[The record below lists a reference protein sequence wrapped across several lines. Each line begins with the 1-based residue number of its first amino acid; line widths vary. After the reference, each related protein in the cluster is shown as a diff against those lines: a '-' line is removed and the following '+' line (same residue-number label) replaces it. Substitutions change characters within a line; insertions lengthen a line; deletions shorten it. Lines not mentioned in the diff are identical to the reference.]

1 MQRSSFL
8 IPLEVESGVIL
19 PMIYLNNKTL
29 SHSLTKNTKPSL
41 TNRDMGF
48 TLIELM
54 IVVAIIAILAM
65 IALPSYNN
73 YIKRAHI
80 KAAQSDLVT
89 LGLVLEGNYQRKLEY
104 PVITAT
110 NTNAVK
116 IALPTWQP
124 TENIFTY
131 AVTSTTSSYTITA
144 TKDTCTMTMTN
155 TTQATPCDRY

>member
-1 MQRSSFL
+1 
-8 IPLEVESGVIL
+8 
-19 PMIYLNNKTL
+19 MIYLYNRIL
-29 SHSLTKNTKPSL
+29 SHHPIQNKRLSLA
-41 TNRDMGF
+41 NRKMGF

-89 LGLVLEGNYQRKLEY
+89 LGLVLEGSYQRKLEY
-104 PVITAT
+104 PAITATTAT

-116 IALPTWQP
+116 IELKTWQP

-131 AVTSTTSSYTITA
+131 AVTSTKSGYTITA
-144 TKDTCTMTMTN
+144 TKDTCRMTMTN
-155 TTQATPCDRY
+155 TTQATPCDSY

>member
-1 MQRSSFL
+1 MFF
-8 IPLEVESGVIL
+8 IIL
-19 PMIYLNNKTL
+19 PMISLYNRIL
-29 SHSLTKNTKPSL
+29 SHHPIQNKRQSL
-41 TNRDMGF
+41 TNRKMGF

-89 LGLVLEGNYQRKLEY
+89 LGLVLEGSYQRKLEY
-104 PVITAT
+104 PAIRAT
-110 NTNAVK
+110 NTDAVK
-116 IALPTWQP
+116 TELKTWQP

-131 AVTSTTSSYTITA
+131 AVISTKSGYTITA

-155 TTQATPCDRY
+155 TTQATPCDSY

>member
-1 MQRSSFL
+1 
-8 IPLEVESGVIL
+8 
-19 PMIYLNNKTL
+19 MIYLDNGTL
-29 SHSLTKNTKPSL
+29 SHSLTKNTRPSL
-41 TNRDMGF
+41 ADTKRGF

-65 IALPSYNN
+65 IALPSYSN

-89 LGLVLEGNYQRKLEY
+89 LGLVLEGSYQRKLEY

-110 NTNAVK
+110 NTDALK
-116 IALPTWQP
+116 KALPTWQP

-131 AVTSTTSSYTITA
+131 AVTSTASSYTITA

-155 TTQATPCDRY
+155 TTQATPCERY

>member
-1 MQRSSFL
+1 MFF
-8 IPLEVESGVIL
+8 IIL
-19 PMIYLNNKTL
+19 PMIYLSNRIL
-29 SHSLTKNTKPSL
+29 SHHPIQNKRPSL
-41 TNRDMGF
+41 ANRKMGF

-89 LGLVLEGNYQRKLEY
+89 LGLVLEGSYQRKLEY
-104 PVITAT
+104 PAIMAT

-131 AVTSTTSSYTITA
+131 TVTSTTSGYTITA
-144 TKDTCTMTMTN
+144 TKDTCIMTMTN
-155 TTQATPCDRY
+155 TTQATPCDSY

>member
-1 MQRSSFL
+1 MLF
-8 IPLEVESGVIL
+8 ITL
-19 PMIYLNNKTL
+19 PMIYLHNRTL
-29 SHSLTKNTKPSL
+29 SHHPIQNKRPSL
-41 TNRDMGF
+41 ANRKMGF

-54 IVVAIIAILAM
+54 IVVSIIAILSM

-89 LGLVLEGNYQRKLEY
+89 LGLVLEGSYQRKLEY

-110 NTNAVK
+110 NTTTIIEKEELEELKAWK
-116 IALPTWQP
+116 P
-124 TENIFTY
+124 TENVFNY
-131 AVTSTTSSYTITA
+131 AVTSSQEGYTITA

-155 TTQATPCDRY
+155 TTQATPCQSY

>member
-1 MQRSSFL
+1 
-8 IPLEVESGVIL
+8 
-19 PMIYLNNKTL
+19 MIYLNNGTL
-29 SHSLTKNTKPSL
+29 SHSLTKNTRPRL
-41 TNRDMGF
+41 TNRNMGF

-54 IVVAIIAILAM
+54 IVVAIIAILAT

-80 KAAQSDLVT
+80 KTAQSDLVT
-89 LGLVLEGNYQRKLEY
+89 LALEGSYQRKLEY

-110 NTNAVK
+110 NTDAVK
-116 IALPTWQP
+116 KALLTWQP

-131 AVTSTTSSYTITA
+131 AVTSTTSGYTITA

-155 TTQATPCDRY
+155 TTQATPCDSY

>member
-1 MQRSSFL
+1 
-8 IPLEVESGVIL
+8 
-19 PMIYLNNKTL
+19 MIYLNNGTL
-29 SHSLTKNTKPSL
+29 SHSLTKNTRPRL
-41 TNRDMGF
+41 TNRNMGF

-54 IVVAIIAILAM
+54 IVVAIIAILAT

-80 KAAQSDLVT
+80 KTAQSDLVT
-89 LGLVLEGNYQRKLEY
+89 LGLVLEGSYQRKLEY

-110 NTNAVK
+110 NTDAVK
-116 IALPTWQP
+116 KALLTWQP

-131 AVTSTTSSYTITA
+131 AVTSTTSGYTITA

-155 TTQATPCDRY
+155 TNQATSCERY

>member
-1 MQRSSFL
+1 
-8 IPLEVESGVIL
+8 
-19 PMIYLNNKTL
+19 MIYLNNKTL
-29 SHSLTKNTKPSL
+29 SHSLKKNTRPSL
-41 TNRDMGF
+41 TNREMGF

-131 AVTSTTSSYTITA
+131 SVTSTTSSYTITA
-144 TKDTCTMTMTN
+144 TKDTCTMTMKN
-155 TTQATPCDRY
+155 TTQATPCETY

>member
-1 MQRSSFL
+1 
-8 IPLEVESGVIL
+8 
-19 PMIYLNNKTL
+19 MIYLSNRIL
-29 SHSLTKNTKPSL
+29 SHHPIQNKRPSL
-41 TNRDMGF
+41 ANRKMGF

-89 LGLVLEGNYQRKLEY
+89 LGLVLEGSYQRKLEY

-110 NTNAVK
+110 NTSAVK
-116 IALPTWQP
+116 AVLPIWQP
-124 TENIFTY
+124 TEDVFIY
-131 AVTSTTSSYTITA
+131 SVTSTTSSYTITA

-155 TTQATPCDRY
+155 TTQATPCDSY

>member
-1 MQRSSFL
+1 MFF
-8 IPLEVESGVIL
+8 IIL
-19 PMIYLNNKTL
+19 PMIYLSNRIL
-29 SHSLTKNTKPSL
+29 SHHPIQNKRPSL
-41 TNRDMGF
+41 ANRKMGF

-89 LGLVLEGNYQRKLEY
+89 LGLVLEGSYQRKLEY
-104 PVITAT
+104 PVITAA
-110 NTNAVK
+110 NTSAVK
-116 IALPTWQP
+116 AVLPIWQP
-124 TENIFTY
+124 TEDVFIY
-131 AVTSTTSSYTITA
+131 SVTSTTSSYTITA

-155 TTQATPCDRY
+155 TTQATPCDSY

>member
-1 MQRSSFL
+1 MFF
-8 IPLEVESGVIL
+8 IIL
-19 PMIYLNNKTL
+19 PMIYLSNRIL
-29 SHSLTKNTKPSL
+29 SHHPIQNKRPSL
-41 TNRDMGF
+41 ANRKMGF

-89 LGLVLEGNYQRKLEY
+89 LGLVLEGSYQRKLEY
-104 PVITAT
+104 PAIMAT

-131 AVTSTTSSYTITA
+131 TVASTTSGYTITA
-144 TKDTCTMTMTN
+144 TKDTCIMTMTN
-155 TTQATPCDRY
+155 TTQATPCDSY

>member
-1 MQRSSFL
+1 
-8 IPLEVESGVIL
+8 
-19 PMIYLNNKTL
+19 MIYLDNGTL
-29 SHSLTKNTKPSL
+29 SHSLTKNTRPSL
-41 TNRDMGF
+41 ADTKRGF

-65 IALPSYNN
+65 IALPSYSD

-89 LGLVLEGNYQRKLEY
+89 LGLVLEGSYQRKLEY

-110 NTNAVK
+110 NTDAVK
-116 IALPTWQP
+116 KELRTWQP
-124 TENIFTY
+124 IENIFTY
-131 AVTSTTSSYTITA
+131 AVTSTASSYTITA

-155 TTQATPCDRY
+155 TTQATPCERY

>member
-1 MQRSSFL
+1 
-8 IPLEVESGVIL
+8 
-19 PMIYLNNKTL
+19 MIYLDNGTL
-29 SHSLTKNTKPSL
+29 SHSLTKNTRPSL
-41 TNRDMGF
+41 ADTKRGF

-54 IVVAIIAILAM
+54 IVVSIIAILSM

-89 LGLVLEGNYQRKLEY
+89 LGLVLEGSYQRKLEY

-110 NTNAVK
+110 NTTTIIEKEELKAWK
-116 IALPTWQP
+116 P
-124 TENIFTY
+124 TENVFNY
-131 AVTSTTSSYTITA
+131 AVTSSQEGYTITA

-155 TTQATPCDRY
+155 TTQATPCDSY